1 MTMDVPVLIAL
12 AAIIIFGVFG
22 FKDGVVKR
30 ILEIAGVFVSLIL
43 TARFASAVQ
52 PTIMDKTGMEEGA
65 SLLVTWAILF
75 FVGLLLSRLLAKL
88 ISKALRLTV
97 LGWLDRWGGA
107 LVGMALGTL
116 VVSVVLV
123 AATQVPGASSIQAA
137 YDKTTL
143 GQVIYYAAPEIY
155 VQARK
160 LSGGE
165 VEEVWN
171 RVMDQAGESADKI
184 KEEVEKAA
192 KEAGS

>member
-1 MTMDVPVLIAL
+1 MDVPVLIAL